1 MTVSQTGAEAAPGAG
16 VDQAPG
22 GGRTASDDKYLAT
35 LRTAVLVCTF
45 GGLLFGFDTGVIN
58 GALPYMASPGQ
69 LGLDAVWQG
78 VVTASLIA
86 GAAVGALFGG
96 RLADRIG
103 RRKTIL
109 FLAVLFTVAAAGC
122 SLAPDRHVMT
132 VARVLLGLGVGGASV
147 TVPSYLAEI
156 SPANRRGRL
165 VTRNELMI
173 VTGQFLA
180 FVSNA
185 VIAKTMGESES
196 VWRVMLAMAIIP
208 AVALWVGMKVMPES
222 PRWLAT
228 QGREA
233 EALVVLESVRAPG
246 AARAELDEI
255 VENVKRESA
264 LERAGWKDLNVPWV
278 RRCLMIGI
286 GIAIIN
292 QITGVNSV
300 MYYGTQIIARS
311 GLTMDSAIVANTANG
326 LMSVVAMC
334 VAIWLLGYVGRRR
347 MVLVGLCGTTCS
359 HIAIGLVAN
368 TMAESQA
375 KAYIVLSLT
384 VTFLAFMQGAVGPA
398 TWCLLAEVFPA
409 RLRGLA
415 MGTAVACMWVA
426 NFCITLS
433 FPWLVSEGGIGISK
447 TFFLFA
453 ALGMAGLL
461 WSLKCLP
468 ETKGKSLEQ
477 IEWNFA
483 SGRIPR

>member
-1 MTVSQTGAEAAPGAG
+1 MAVSQSELETA
-16 VDQAPG
+16 D
-22 GGRTASDDKYLAT
+22 GRTPSDMAYLST

-96 RLADRIG
+96 RMADRIG

-109 FLAVLFTVAAAGC
+109 MLAVLFTLAAAGC
-122 SLAPDRHVMT
+122 ALAPDRYIMT
-132 VARVLLGLGVGGASV
+132 LARIVLGLGVGGASV

-173 VTGQFLA
+173 VSGQFAA

-185 VIAKTMGESES
+185 VIARTLGESES
-196 VWRVMLAMAIIP
+196 VWRIMLAMAIIP
-208 AVALWVGMKVMPES
+208 AIALWVGVKVMPES
-222 PRWLAT
+222 PRWLALR
-228 QGREA
+228 GRED
-233 EALVVLESVRAPG
+233 EALRVLESVRPPG
-246 AARAELDEI
+246 AARSELDGI
-255 VENVKRESA
+255 VHNEERESA
-264 LERAGWKDLNVPWV
+264 GQRACWRDLKVPWV
-278 RRCLMIGI
+278 RRCLLIGV
-286 GIAIIN
+286 GIAVIN

-311 GLTMDSAIVANTANG
+311 GLAMDAAIVANTANG
-326 LMSVVAMC
+326 LMSVAAMC
-334 VAIWLLGYVGRRR
+334 VAIWLLGHVGRRR
-347 MVLVGLCGTTCS
+347 MVLVGLGGTTCA
-359 HIAIGLVAN
+359 HIGIGLVAN
-368 TMAESQA
+368 MMTDSQV
-375 KAYIVLSLT
+375 KAYIVLCLT

-398 TWCLLAEVFPA
+398 TWCLLAEVFPN

-426 NFCITLS
+426 NFCITLT
-433 FPWLVSEGGIGISK
+433 FPYLVSAGGIGISK

-453 ALGMAGLL
+453 ALGLAGLAWGL
-461 WSLKCLP
+461 RYLP